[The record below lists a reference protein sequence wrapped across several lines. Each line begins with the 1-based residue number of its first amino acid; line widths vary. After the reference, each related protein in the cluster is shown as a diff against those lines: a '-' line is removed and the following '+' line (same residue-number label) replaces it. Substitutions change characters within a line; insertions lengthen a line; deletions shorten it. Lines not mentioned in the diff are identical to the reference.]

1 MKEIKQYESS
11 KKQNFIFSISDFEV
25 GAYNKRN
32 YKDFI
37 INTRQPITSI
47 YNQNIISQ
55 EGLLIFNPSPTE
67 PIDAIFADKH
77 NGDGNNLFEQPFA
90 CFNIKKD
97 LADHVRRRIKNRV
110 HIDFS
115 FIYPELKMEAKNI
128 HEKTLYDLAP

>member
-1 MKEIKQYESS
+1 LKEIKQYESS

-55 EGLLIFNPSPTE
+55 EGL
-67 PIDAIFADKH
+67 
-77 NGDGNNLFEQPFA
+77 FEQPFA